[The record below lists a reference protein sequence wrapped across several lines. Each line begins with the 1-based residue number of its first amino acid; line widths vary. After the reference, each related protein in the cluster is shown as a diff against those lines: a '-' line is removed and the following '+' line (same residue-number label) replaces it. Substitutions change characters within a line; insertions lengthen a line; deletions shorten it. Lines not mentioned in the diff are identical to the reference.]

1 MLKNLANGICPD
13 AKLSNKNSIYHR
25 QTETIKDIKHHV
37 LVTGGAGYLGS
48 TLVPL
53 LLQECFQVT
62 VYDTFNYGISSL
74 LTLVHN
80 HDLQVIK
87 GDIRNVEDIQK
98 AMKGVDT
105 IIHLAAV
112 VGYPACDKDPALA
125 ISVNEQ
131 GTKNIANYLQPHQKL
146 IYASTGSCYGVVDK
160 ICTEETKISPLT
172 LYGRTK
178 AAGEKF
184 VLSKGGVVLRLA
196 TVFGVSPRLRLD
208 LLIND
213 LTMKAVKFRKFDLY
227 EGNYKRT
234 FLHVKDAARAFL
246 CTLKNYKR
254 MRGEVFNIGDESMN
268 MTKAEVAF
276 KIKKLVPSCVIQTS
290 TSGEDKDKRN
300 YSVSYAKIRK
310 LGFKSS
316 ITIEEGIKELLKVL
330 PNLSVSEVSLSK
342 NV

>member
-1 MLKNLANGICPD
+1 MLRNLANGICPD
-13 AKLSNKNSIYHR
+13 AKLSNKNSIYRR
-25 QTETIKDIKHHV
+25 QTETTKDSKHHV

-48 TLVPL
+48 TLVSL
-53 LLQECFQVT
+53 LLQESYKVT
-62 VYDTFNYGISSL
+62 VYDSFNYGISSL
-74 LTLVHN
+74 LTVVHN
-80 HDLQVIK
+80 HDLHIIK
-87 GDIRNVEDIQK
+87 GDVRNVEDIQK
-98 AMKGVDT
+98 AMKGVDI

-131 GTKNIANYLQPHQKL
+131 GTKNIADCLQPHQKL

-160 ICTEETKISPLT
+160 ICTEEMNISPLT
-172 LYGRTK
+172 LYGKSK

-184 VLSKGGVVLRLA
+184 VLSKDGVVLRLA

-208 LLIND
+208 LLVND
-213 LTMKAVKFRKFDLY
+213 LTMKAVEFKKFDLY

-254 MRGEVFNIGDESMN
+254 MKGEVFNIGDESMN
-268 MTKAEVAF
+268 MTKAEVAS
-276 KIKKLVPSCVIQTS
+276 KIKKLVPNCVVHIS
-290 TSGEDKDKRN
+290 KSGEDKDKRN

-310 LGFKSS
+310 LGFKST

-330 PNLSVSEVSLSK
+330 PNLSVLEAAVSK
-342 NV
+342 NE